1 MRKYLFFA
9 AVALLALLLFSPLF
23 YSKTA
28 SAQSDQALQNANPNA
43 AFNHEKVD
51 REKALRMMN
60 AFVNNARKADHKFTK
75 FNRQE
80 LIDALAAMEGVD
92 TVKFVIGATID
103 NTPGVPKGKPVIML
117 QLQEAEREQ
126 PGGHSLLTF
135 TYLSGGICPPPHGRE
150 CTLEQN

>member
-9 AVALLALLLFSPLF
+9 VVAMMAILLCSPLF

-28 SAQSDQALQNANPNA
+28 SAQSDNARQNASENA

-51 REKALRMMN
+51 PEKAKKMMDE
-60 AFVNNARKADHKFTK
+60 FVRKANKGDHKFTK

-80 LIDALAAMEGVD
+80 LIDALAAMDGVD

-103 NTPGVPKGKPVIML
+103 DEPGKPKTKPVILL

-126 PGGHSLLTF
+126 PGGHSLLAYS
-135 TYLSGGICPPPHGRE
+135 YLSGGICPPPHGRE
-150 CTLEQN
+150 CILER